1 MGKRYRWDVEK
12 KALVLLEADWVP
24 TARQVARADV
34 TYMDGV
40 KTIDGIDIS
49 SKRKRREYMKA
60 YDVVDA
66 TDFSP
71 AYLEGVKKERERTS
85 RGSAERWSAGLSTRR
100 WTAGSST

>member
-71 AYLEGVKKERERTS
+71 AYLEGVKKERERDEQ
-85 RGSAERWSAGLSTRR
+85 RDRR
-100 WTAGSST
+100 EVVGRAVYETLDRRK

>member
-71 AYLEGVKKERERTS
+71 AYLEGVKKEREREEHK
-85 RGSAERWSAGLSTRR
+85 ERREVVGRAVYETLDRR
-100 WTAGSST
+100 K